1 MISASAVLGAQ
12 QLQQPKQDSSVDDR
26 RRARHEAL
34 CQQAFSEAAAVFQ
47 DGNDRFIYPQTDEDA
62 WLRFRIDPGKRV
74 LRRRNEEQFR
84 REQLV
89 EMLFKRLDVCDS
101 IIPSAKVE
109 VRSDQLDHHIV
120 SPYVH
125 FVTLEDLATELHPRV
140 LERLAVDSE
149 VALLELVA
157 LQPTDLRKENIGVRL
172 SHTHPL
178 ASYSGCT
185 FLDRQKYVPT
195 THKSIEALFLDLLQR
210 PAGLNRTL
218 TPIRS
223 GQSEEPFLLSTL
235 FPTFDDVKKQ
245 QFELVFYDNEYTM
258 YESGLLLHY
267 FANYIPDVGD
277 KKPYPLHN
285 APVRCFLLDS
295 AWAKKPL
302 RKETL
307 DKMQAMSN
315 EEKMLPVLAEADF
328 PKDRSKEK
336 TILALKER
344 WQRRK
349 NYLKACEEFESAPLQ
364 KNVLNS
370 YFSHAVIASSEKAP
384 LQSQLQQADATD
396 SEAMLR
402 CKNALRR
409 YMVPSFFSVTCSMYP
424 LLVDIMK
431 IKESNY
437 FKEDSFGCYYFPL
450 ESLIHKHL
458 RRTVHSNVF
467 DYFPHF
473 DAIGKAIQNS
483 SSEANPSELLF
494 ECYTKMLQEGIN
506 IAHTAELDHIFSV
519 IQQKVSGFWLE
530 RPYNVKDPYDF

>member
-1 MISASAVLGAQ
+1 M
-12 QLQQPKQDSSVDDR
+12 
-26 RRARHEAL
+26 
-34 CQQAFSEAAAVFQ
+34 
-47 DGNDRFIYPQTDEDA
+47 
-62 WLRFRIDPGKRV
+62 
-74 LRRRNEEQFR
+74 
-84 REQLV
+84 
-89 EMLFKRLDVCDS
+89 
-101 IIPSAKVE
+101 
-109 VRSDQLDHHIV
+109 
-120 SPYVH
+120 
-125 FVTLEDLATELHPRV
+125 
-140 LERLAVDSE
+140 
-149 VALLELVA
+149 
-157 LQPTDLRKENIGVRL
+157 
-172 SHTHPL
+172 
-178 ASYSGCT
+178 
-185 FLDRQKYVPT
+185 
-195 THKSIEALFLDLLQR
+195 DLLQR
-210 PAGLNRTL
+210 PTGLNRTL

-223 GQSEEPFLLSTL
+223 GQSEEPFLLSAL
-235 FPTFDDVKKQ
+235 FPTRDDVKNQ

-315 EEKMLPVLAEADF
+315 EEKMLPVLEEADF
-328 PKDRSKEK
+328 PEDRSKEK

-349 NYLKACEEFESAPLQ
+349 NYLKACEEFESALLQ
-364 KNVLNS
+364 KDVLNS
-370 YFSHAVIASSEKAP
+370 YFSHAVIASSEKGR

-396 SEAMLR
+396 SEAMLC

-424 LLVDIMK
+424 LLADIMM
-431 IKESNY
+431 IKESY
-437 FKEDSFGCYYFPL
+437 FLREDLLGCYYVPL
-450 ESLIHKHL
+450 ESIIHKCL
-458 RRTVHSNVF
+458 RRSVPSNALHHDHHLDV
-467 DYFPHF
+467 
-473 DAIGKAIQNS
+473 IGKAIQNS

-494 ECYTKMLQEGIN
+494 QRYTKMLQEGIK